1 MSRPK
6 PPEVV
11 DAEFEPVSSS
21 LVAFKPGPV
30 HPGKVSMHDP
40 EPVVLAPLEHAAP
53 ATPSAADPVTTYLSR
68 YTSAHSRAAML
79 SSLRIVARLLTG
91 REVDPRTVPWTEV
104 RYAHV
109 QEVRNKLS
117 LDGYSWAS
125 TNRHLLALRG
135 IAKECWRLGLVPQD
149 VYLRIAEVE
158 SLKSDQRETG
168 RALSADELTRL
179 FAVCDDSPVG
189 RRDAAVVTLAAFAGM
204 RRSELCSVQVANWTP
219 AERKLHF
226 LGKGNKWRT
235 VYLSEKHG
243 ETIESWLEARR
254 RWEGPLLL
262 TANKH
267 GVVMARGLSATGM
280 YRVLLD
286 IGTRAKLEAFT
297 PHDLRRTFITRLL
310 EKGADALT
318 VSKLAGHNSVQTT
331 LGYDKRGEQTKRAAS
346 ELLDD

>member
-1 MSRPK
+1 MKTK

-11 DAEFEPVSSS
+11 DAEFEPVTSP
-21 LVAFKPGPV
+21 LAKFEPGPV
-30 HPGKVSMHDP
+30 HPGKVSLYDP
-40 EPVVLAPLEHAAP
+40 EVEGPVALVPVTTPAAP
-53 ATPSAADPVTTYLSR
+53 AGDPVTTYLSR

-79 SSLRIVARLLTG
+79 SSLRIVARMLTG
-91 REVDPRTVPWTEV
+91 REVDPRAVPWTEV

-109 QEVRNKLS
+109 QEVRHKLS

-135 IAKECWRLGLVPQD
+135 IVKECWRLGLTPQD
-149 VYLRIAEVE
+149 VYLRVAEVE

-168 RALSADELTRL
+168 RALSAEELAKL
-179 FAVCDDSPVG
+179 FAACDDSLG
-189 RRDAAVVTLAAFAGM
+189 GLRDRAVVTLAAFAGM
-204 RRSELCSVQVANWTP
+204 RRSELCGVQVSNWTP

-226 LGKGNKWRT
+226 VGKGNKWRT
-235 VYLSEKHG
+235 VYLSEKHAK
-243 ETIESWLEARR
+243 TVESWLDVRQ

-262 TANKH
+262 TVSKH
-267 GVVMARGLSATGM
+267 GVVMARGLSAAGM

-286 IGTRAKLEAFT
+286 IGARAKLEAFT

-331 LGYDKRGEQTKRAAS
+331 LGYDKRGEKTKQAAS